1 MNALDVNEELN
12 NLKDKY
18 PGDVALVESV
28 QNLFNKEFQVI
39 SDRSLKALKTFPMQF
54 TKRIPTSS
62 GEWTTQLH
70 IWADN
75 QVPALLDIDP
85 IILTARNSDGETVL
99 MSLLMAATGRFTQQ
113 VNYALIKKI
122 LDTDMQFEYL
132 TEPMDENSV
141 ETGNVW
147 DEEDLDHKTALQYLA
162 DFAKGT
168 GPFLGAGGDDAVRK
182 MLEDFADRPEPDN
195 GPGDGEPLSD
205 PNFDAEKAQEQIEQ
219 AEAMRDA
226 GKTTSAADIAAAEQ
240 STQPQPEQ
248 GQPEQATAQ
257 PAPQQPVPQPITV
270 QLVQQPAPQP
280 AEPPKQD
287 ETPTKT
293 NSTEAPPNVGAK
305 KLLEAL
311 VTIGNNTIQFG

>member
-28 QNLFNKEFQVI
+28 QNLFNKE
-39 SDRSLKALKTFPMQF
+39 TFPMQF

-168 GPFLGAGGDDAVRK
+168 GPFLGTGGDDRSPTTARETVNRSPTRISMRK
-182 MLEDFADRPEPDN
+182 RHRSRLKRRKPCETR
-195 GPGDGEPLSD
+195 
-205 PNFDAEKAQEQIEQ
+205 
-219 AEAMRDA
+219 
-226 GKTTSAADIAAAEQ
+226 GK
-240 STQPQPEQ
+240 PR
-248 GQPEQATAQ
+248 AQ
-257 PAPQQPVPQPITV
+257 PTSRQPNSQRSRNPNRDSRNR
-270 QLVQQPAPQP
+270 L
-280 AEPPKQD
+280 PPSQH
-287 ETPTKT
+287 P
-293 NSTEAPPNVGAK
+293 NSR
-305 KLLEAL
+305 
-311 VTIGNNTIQFG
+311 FRSR